1 MSRWDVNP
9 DLGYLDSSQYVQYVY
24 IVQYVCYGE
33 LFLCL
38 P

>member
-9 DLGYLDSSQYVQYVY
+9 DLGYLDSSQYVQYV
-24 IVQYVCYGE
+24 CYGE

>member
-9 DLGYLDSSQYVQYVY
+9 DLGYLDSSQYVYT
-24 IVQYVCYGE
+24 VQYICYGE